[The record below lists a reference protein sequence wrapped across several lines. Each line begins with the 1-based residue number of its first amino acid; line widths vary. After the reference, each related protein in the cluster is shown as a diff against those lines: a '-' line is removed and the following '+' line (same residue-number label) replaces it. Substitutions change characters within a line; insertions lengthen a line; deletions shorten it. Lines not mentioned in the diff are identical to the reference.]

1 MLEFLLLQRTFMRT
15 EQLLE
20 MLLLFD
26 ALYIGAYSTSS
37 TTTSIILSRTVT
49 ITTETTSV
57 ILIIGVSSGSS
68 SICRMV

>member
-26 ALYIGAYSTSS
+26 ALHIRAYSTSS
-37 TTTSIILSRTVT
+37 STTSIIFSCTVT